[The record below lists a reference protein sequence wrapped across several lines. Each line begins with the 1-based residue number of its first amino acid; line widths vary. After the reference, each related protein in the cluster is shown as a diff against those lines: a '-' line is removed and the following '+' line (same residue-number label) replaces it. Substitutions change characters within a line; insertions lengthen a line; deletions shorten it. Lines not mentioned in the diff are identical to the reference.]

1 MTVRIADQAL
11 NEAIARAHAASDIA
25 HGDVS
30 QWAGIEKYAATRGAD
45 PTPERAAVIADLLG
59 LPVGTSNEAAY
70 EAAAR
75 SMLATFGPTPLRE
88 HLVAWLREDIT
99 VAEPLLAVFTGHGTD
114 VEHPVIEVQETE
126 SAKLATWLTAQEG
139 APVEI
144 LRAEIIGGGFSRRMW
159 RTTVSVNGLLR
170 NIIVRSE
177 QGGMFGTNTM
187 TEVASMRGL
196 LAAGYRVPT
205 ILHVEP
211 TGTVLGEPFFIM
223 EEVRGRVR
231 LDDAGLDDIIRSVA
245 ELHGVP
251 VTAINTSN
259 RGAEQVIRDNI
270 DGWLSLYRAHATTPI
285 PLIEQG
291 AAWLRENLEPTGPS
305 VIVHGDA
312 GPGNALFDE
321 EHGLTV
327 LDWEFAHVG
336 DAAEDWAYLALIRG
350 RRTMSAD
357 AWKVR
362 LNETIGLA
370 ITDLQWRNWLAYNH
384 YRGACVNLTAL
395 TVFGEGTHRT
405 ADQLAIGI
413 AVHLRFLGQLIDITC
428 SPDGSR

>member
-1 MTVRIADQAL
+1 VTIRIADQAL
-11 NEAIARAHAASDIA
+11 AEAIARAHAASDIA

-30 QWAGIEKYAATRGAD
+30 QWAGIEKYAATRGED

-59 LPVGTSNEAAY
+59 LPVGTSSEAAY

-75 SMLATFGPTPLRE
+75 SMLATFGHTPLRE
-88 HLVAWLREDIT
+88 HLVTWLREDIT

-114 VEHPVIEVQETE
+114 VEHPVIEVDETE
-126 SAKLATWLTAQEG
+126 LATLAAWLTAEDG

-159 RTTVSVNGLLR
+159 RTTVSVDGLLR
-170 NIIVRSE
+170 TVIVRIE
-177 QGGMFGTNTM
+177 QGGMFGTETL
-187 TEVASMRGL
+187 TEVTAMRGL
-196 LAAGYRVPT
+196 LSAGYRVPA

-223 EEVRGRVR
+223 EEVRGWVR

-259 RGAEQVIRDNI
+259 RSAEQVIRDNI
-270 DGWLSLYRAHATTPI
+270 DGWLTLYRAHATVAI

-291 AAWLRENLEPTGPS
+291 AAWLRDNLEPTGPS
-305 VIVHGDA
+305 VIVHGDP

-321 EHGLTV
+321 EQGLTV

-336 DAAEDWAYLALIRG
+336 DAAEDWTYLALIRG

-357 AWKVR
+357 AWKSR
-362 LNETIGLA
+362 LNETIGLEL
-370 ITDLQWRNWLAYNH
+370 TELQWRNWLAYNH
-384 YRGACVNLTAL
+384 FRGACVNLTAL
-395 TVFGEGTHRT
+395 TVFREGRHRT

-413 AVHLRFLGQLIDITC
+413 AVHLRFLGQLTEITC
-428 SPDGSR
+428 NES